1 MNAFK
6 PLLFI
11 LPALAGATL
20 LAEPASVKGDFSP
33 RSVQAS
39 QMRVPDAQ
47 ELSPALVQELRSMPK
62 MRSMTQ
68 VEAYLESQPESE
80 DSAFLLFTAGRGLY
94 QAGSYSRA
102 LDVLERAWA
111 KASASEAEDWKE
123 EKLVARIAADLGGL
137 YARLGRLEELE
148 TLLAEMEGRPIG
160 GAQTLAFDNLRQA
173 VDSMQNRP
181 EVSFRCGPAALETLF
196 KAENPDSQIPAT
208 LRSATS
214 TREGVSVATL
224 ESLSAGANMPYRAVR
239 ADPLNP
245 PVPSVVHWKAGHYA
259 AIVEQTSEG
268 YVVEDPTFMRKFVMT
283 AEALAEESSG
293 VFLVPVAKV
302 KPEQAAIPAAEKAE
316 IRGRGAPSQSDS
328 ENQGGSG
335 DEKCPTG
342 LPEYSFNDFYAAL
355 VIKDSPLFYAPPYGP
370 EVAVQLYYF
379 DAGNFDNTT
388 SEAGHTGRKW
398 FLGWSRYLENT
409 ATGSATP
416 IIRMA
421 KTDGRTEVCPPADVN
436 NPTELSSTLSRT
448 KIGIINNAQN
458 QLTSLTKNL
467 PDGSVETYGHKH
479 EVLGETDKF
488 YITSLTDPHGNS
500 LTFEYV
506 TGTAKLKRVLDA
518 LGRAT
523 TVHYS
528 DSVDGVGA
536 DNPSRFTISAIKDPF
551 GRTVRFHYD
560 GSDCLTRLVDVEGN
574 ETIFRYTDSTY
585 TDFITEME
593 TPYGV
598 SLFEKTSTTAEK
610 ELLITD
616 PVGNQE
622 RLRFRFT
629 YQGEPLLGVSGTSA
643 VTDETPLNLGFDIA
657 NGQGF
662 YGYLYYGTT
671 LHWDKKAMATLK
683 KDPALSEYAAAH
695 QTRWLQAGDNY
706 NILTGTPSSTR
717 PALSHREWYRYP
729 DQINAGTFGS
739 FDQPTTTVR
748 RIKDENDAWANE
760 ITYAAYNSLGH
771 PTSYTD
777 ALGREIIFNYAAN
790 EIDLLTVQRR
800 ANGSPLETLV
810 TYSGYGGANAPHR
823 PTSIVD
829 GAGQTTTLE
838 WTTEGLIRRVTDPNL
853 HVTRYDYDSSGY
865 LEAIYRSAPNTPIG
879 SAGTLVELASFDY
892 DSKDRVNKMT
902 LSDGYDLD
910 FEFDDLN
917 RLVKTTYP
925 DGTTE
930 ETGYFAVTADKFTDR
945 LGRVTWSEL
954 DGNGQPLMVIDP
966 AGRIAQYRWC
976 ACGALRSYTDAEGRT
991 TQWKRDLEW
1000 RVTDKIY
1007 PDESKDSFTF
1017 EPASGRL
1024 ATLTRAKD
1032 QDGSSPTQSYRYFLD
1047 GQMASMDYTDAA
1059 TADISYT
1066 YHPIH
1071 GRMLTASQAATGGA
1085 KVTTFAY
1092 NPVDGSTLGADQLN
1106 TVDGALADDTLR
1118 YLYDALGRA
1127 TGVDILNNSGG
1138 VIASQSVAFDAL
1150 ERIKS
1155 STTPLGTFTNVFDG
1169 LTERITST
1177 THSNGIAREFDYHNL
1192 LGDKRLQ
1199 KITNRTGNAASDIVS
1214 TFDYSYN
1221 AVGNIKEW
1229 GVRND
1234 QGARNAWT
1242 LDYNPADELTD
1253 ALLKSPTSAVIEDLG
1268 WRFDRAGNRRLA
1280 RDGSTWTG
1288 YGVNDVNEL
1297 TEISDGD
1304 AHAPIS
1310 GQLDEPAI
1318 VTVQGV
1324 RANVKPVGGNY
1335 QFEAPLNVEP
1345 DSNGEFT
1352 VRAEDASGNVVES
1365 TFAAPAASFGTPRM
1379 FLYDD
1384 NGNLKNDG
1392 IRTYF
1397 YDAANRL
1404 IGIDHADGSTTD
1416 IEYDAFSR
1424 RDRIIEKD
1432 ATATVTS
1439 DKRYIWNGL
1448 TLLEERDT
1456 ATDTVL
1462 RRFYGTG
1469 EEWLT
1474 GIDAG
1479 NYFYF
1484 RDHLGSVRELIDST
1498 GATRA
1503 RYNYSLWGE
1512 RTQLSGNLNTEFGY
1526 TGHWYHE
1533 TSGLHLA
1540 PFRAYDS
1547 ELGRW
1552 LNRDPIEGFY
1562 QLIAELLAEG
1572 PNLYSYVSNNPVS
1585 LKDPLGLQVLHPASR
1600 DSVSMSFWREMGRG
1614 NFKAARQIL
1623 DDIGGAMNPG
1633 RRRAFKEG
1641 LKQCERHSK
1650 ELKRLSKASRKRLK
1664 EELKNRKKELE
1675 RHLKKRDGEH
1685 TPETIRMNQQI
1696 EYIEN
1701 LLP

>member
-1 MNAFK
+1 MTQVLQSFRSSLRKDRNSFHNFKTTTMNPFK
-6 PLLFI
+6 TLLFI
-11 LPALAGATL
+11 LPALAGAAL
-20 LAEPASVKGDFSP
+20 LAEALPGAVQGDLSP
-33 RSVQAS
+33 TNGQAS
-39 QMRVPDAQ
+39 EIRIPDPQ
-47 ELSPALVQELRSMPK
+47 ELSPALVQELRLMPK

-68 VEAYLESQPESE
+68 VEAYLESQPESG

-102 LDVLERAWA
+102 LDVLERAWTQ
-111 KASASEAEDWKE
+111 ASSSEAEGWKE

-148 TLLAEMEGRPIG
+148 ALLAEMEGRPIG

-214 TREGVSVATL
+214 PREGVSVATL

-268 YVVEDPTFMRKFVMT
+268 YVVEDPTFMRKFVMA

-335 DEKCPTG
+335 DEDCPEG

-379 DAGNFDNTT
+379 DAGNFDNAT
-388 SEAGHTGRKW
+388 SEAGHAGRKW
-398 FLGWSRYLENT
+398 FLAWRRYLENT

-416 IIRMA
+416 TIRMA
-421 KTDGRTEVCPPADVN
+421 KTDGRTEVLVADTN
-436 NPTELSSTLSRT
+436 DPSQLSSTLTRT
-448 KIGIINNAQN
+448 QIEMTNDAQGE
-458 QLTSLTKNL
+458 LTSLTKNL
-467 PDGSVETYGHKH
+467 PDGSVETYAHKH
-479 EVLGETDKF
+479 EVFGETDKF

-528 DSVDGVGA
+528 DSTDGIGA

-551 GRTVRFHYD
+551 GRIARFHYD
-560 GSDCLTRLVDVEGN
+560 SSDRLTRLVDVEDN

-598 SLFEKTSTTAEK
+598 SLFEKNSTTAEK

-622 RLRFRFT
+622 RLRFRFS
-629 YQGEPLLGVSGTSA
+629 YQGEPLPGVSGTSA
-643 VTDETPLNLGFDIA
+643 VADETPASPGFDIA
-657 NGQGF
+657 NRQAY

-671 LHWDKKAMATLK
+671 LHWDKKAMATLR
-683 KDPALSEYAAAH
+683 KDPTLSEYVAAH

-739 FDQPTTTVR
+739 FDQPTTTIR
-748 RIKDENDAWANE
+748 RIKDENGAWANE
-760 ITYAAYNSLGH
+760 ITHADYNSLGH

-790 EIDLLTVQRR
+790 EIDLLSVQRR
-800 ANGSPLETLV
+800 ANSSSLETLV
-810 TYSGYGGANAPHR
+810 TYSGYGGVNAPHR
-823 PTSIVD
+823 PTSMVD
-829 GAGQTTTLE
+829 AAGQTTAFE
-838 WTTEGLIRRVTDPNL
+838 WTAEGLIRRVTDPNL
-853 HVTRYDYDSSGY
+853 HVTRYDYDASGY
-865 LEAIYRSAPNTPIG
+865 LEAIYRSDPDTPVG

-892 DSKDRVNKMT
+892 DSKDRVNKIT

-930 ETGYFAVTADKFTDR
+930 ETGYFAVTADTFTDR
-945 LGRVTWSEL
+945 LGRVTWTEL

-966 AGRIAQYRWC
+966 TGRIAQYRWC
-976 ACGALRSYTDAEGRT
+976 ACGSLRSYTDAEGRT

-1000 RVTDKIY
+1000 RVTVKVY

-1017 EPASGRL
+1017 EPESGRP
-1024 ATLTRAKD
+1024 ATLTRAND
-1032 QDGSSPTQSYRYFLD
+1032 QGGTEPTETYTYFVDGQLASIDYADPDTLDVSYSYHPVHGRLFTAIQAASPTPK
-1047 GQMASMDYTDAA
+1047 T
-1059 TADISYT
+1059 
-1066 YHPIH
+1066 
-1071 GRMLTASQAATGGA
+1071 
-1085 KVTTFAY
+1085 TTFNY

-1106 TVDGALADDTLR
+1106 TVDGPLADDTLR
-1118 YLYDALGRA
+1118 YLYDALGRT
-1127 TGVDILNNSGG
+1127 TGVDILDDSTN
-1138 VIASQSVAFDAL
+1138 VLASQSVVFDAL

-1155 STTPLGTFTNVFDG
+1155 STSPLGTFTNLFDG
-1169 LTERITST
+1169 LTERISSI
-1177 THSNGIAREFDYHNL
+1177 THPNGITREFGYHNL
-1192 LGDKRLQ
+1192 TGDKRLQ
-1199 KITNRTGNAASDIVS
+1199 TITNRTGTAASDIVS
-1214 TFDYSYN
+1214 TFDYTYN
-1221 AVGNIKEW
+1221 AVGNITEW
-1229 GVRND
+1229 GIRND
-1234 QGARNAWT
+1234 QAARNAWT

-1253 ALLKSPTSAVIEDLG
+1253 ALLKSPTSAILEDLA

-1288 YGVNDVNEL
+1288 YGVNEVNEL
-1297 TEISDGD
+1297 TESSDGN

-1310 GQLDEPAI
+1310 GQLDENAI

-1324 RANVKPVGGNY
+1324 RANVKPVGSGDY
-1335 QFEAPLNVEP
+1335 KFEAPLHVEP
-1345 DSNGEFT
+1345 NSNGEFT

-1365 TFAAPAASFGTPRM
+1365 TFAAPVASFGTPRV
-1379 FLYDD
+1379 FVYDD
-1384 NGNLKNDG
+1384 NGNLTNDG
-1392 IRTYF
+1392 VRTYS

-1404 IGIDHADGSTTD
+1404 TGIDYADGSSTE
-1416 IEYDAFSR
+1416 IQYDAFSR
-1424 RDRIIEKD
+1424 RDRIIERD
-1432 ATATVTS
+1432 ATATLTS
-1439 DKRYIWNGL
+1439 DKRYIWNEL
-1448 TLLEERDT
+1448 SLLEERD
-1456 ATDTVL
+1456 ATSGNTL
-1462 RRFYGTG
+1462 RRFYEEG
-1469 EEWLT
+1469 EKRLT
-1474 GIDAG
+1474 GAEVG
-1479 NYFYF
+1479 NYYYM
-1484 RDHLGSVRELIDST
+1484 RDHLGSIRELLDSSRVV
-1498 GATRA
+1498 RA
-1503 RYNYSLWGE
+1503 RYDYSLWGE
-1512 RTQLSGNLNTEFGY
+1512 RSKISGNLDSENGY
-1526 TGHWYHE
+1526 TGHWYHAK
-1533 TSGLHLA
+1533 SGLHLA
-1540 PFRAYDS
+1540 PFRAYDA

-1552 LNRDPIEGFY
+1552 LNRDPIEENG
-1562 QLIAELLAEG
+1562 G
-1572 PNLYSYVSNNPVS
+1572 WNLYAYVANEPINWR
-1585 LKDPLGLQVLHPASR
+1585 DPLGLQGAREYTEQVKRVKEEKRQKIR
-1600 DSVSMSFWREMGRG
+1600 DAYKRV
-1614 NFKAARQIL
+1614 NDKIL
-1623 DDIGGAMNPG
+1623 DIIEGDTCQAAAAAAGTQGPAGIGEAVGALDAAAGIINFLPDVK
-1633 RRRAFKEG
+1633 RKNDEI
-1641 LKQCERHSK
+1641 ER
-1650 ELKRLSKASRKRLK
+1650 
-1664 EELKNRKKELE
+1664 
-1675 RHLKKRDGEH
+1675 
-1685 TPETIRMNQQI
+1685 
-1696 EYIEN
+1696 
-1701 LLP
+1701 LLNDD